1 MSITEKAAYLKGL
14 ADGLELDNT
23 TKEGKLIAALL
34 DMVGALADEVAELQS
49 DVQDLN
55 EYCEELD
62 EDLGEVEEYLC
73 EEDDCDCCE
82 DCDCDGDCDDCDCEG
97 DCDECDCGCD
107 CDCEAYEIE
116 CPACGD
122 TICFDESV
130 DPADLKR
137 LSPKL
142 ARLLLMSLLS
152 LKLSMHLIS
161 KHFRMR
167 MPQMI
172 RQSLT
177 SMRNTL
183 RK

>member
-82 DCDCDGDCDDCDCEG
+82 DCDCDGDCENCPFAEA
-97 DCDECDCGCD
+97 DEP
-107 CDCEAYEIE
+107 IVKKQ
-116 CPACGD
+116 
-122 TICFDESV
+122 ES
-130 DPADLKR
+130 K
-137 LSPKL
+137 S
-142 ARLLLMSLLS
+142 
-152 LKLSMHLIS
+152 
-161 KHFRMR
+161 
-167 MPQMI
+167 
-172 RQSLT
+172 
-177 SMRNTL
+177 
-183 RK
+183 